1 MYEEI
6 GVSIIT
12 PAYNSDEFLPT
23 TIDSVLN
30 QSHQLFE
37 LIIIEDMGSKP
48 TSLNITDPR
57 IRILKNT
64 LERGAGVARYVG
76 IKNSKYPLIA
86 FIDSDDI
93 WHKTKLADQIEYMK
107 KFDMS
112 FSFTGY
118 QTSKN
123 NNIIGEYIANEA
135 FSFSAFLG
143 KKITI
148 CCSSVMF
155 DKSHYHDID
164 VPRLKKRNDY
174 ELWAQLFQNNNEG
187 KGRVGNI
194 PQCLTI
200 RRIHHNNLTKNI
212 WLLPYYNFL
221 FYFKVTASISLSL
234 YWMLVNIINTLKRI
248 IKNGA

>member
-1 MYEEI
+1 MYARHLKQTCFDYVKFNSEGKNAMYEEI

-123 NNIIGEYIANEA
+123 NNS
-135 FSFSAFLG
+135 SFFRWFA
-143 KKITI
+143 
-148 CCSSVMF
+148 V
-155 DKSHYHDID
+155 
-164 VPRLKKRNDY
+164 
-174 ELWAQLFQNNNEG
+174 
-187 KGRVGNI
+187 
-194 PQCLTI
+194 
-200 RRIHHNNLTKNI
+200 
-212 WLLPYYNFL
+212 
-221 FYFKVTASISLSL
+221 
-234 YWMLVNIINTLKRI
+234 
-248 IKNGA
+248 